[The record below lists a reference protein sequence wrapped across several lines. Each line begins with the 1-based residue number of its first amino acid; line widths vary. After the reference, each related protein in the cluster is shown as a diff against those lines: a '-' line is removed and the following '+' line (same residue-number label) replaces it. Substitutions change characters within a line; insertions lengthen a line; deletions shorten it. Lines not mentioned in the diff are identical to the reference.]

1 MDLSIIIV
9 NYNVKEFL
17 QNLLDSIYRASR
29 DISAEI
35 IIIDNASDDGS
46 VEMVK
51 EKYPAVILIENSE
64 NTGFAKANNMGLK
77 IARGKYL
84 LLLNPDTLVSE
95 DTFTKMFA
103 FFDSYPDAGLA
114 TCKMIGSD
122 GNLQPACRRSF
133 PDLWTSFTKVT
144 GLSTLFPKSKL
155 FARYN
160 LTYLDENQTYEVDA
174 ISGAFMMMKR
184 EVYEKIGG
192 LDEEFFMYGEDLDW
206 CFRVQKAGYK
216 VYYYH
221 DTQII
226 HYKGESTRRSSLN
239 ETRVFYEAMHI
250 FVKKYFSYSVPIIS
264 LIRFAIFLREMVAF
278 LGKRKFILISAA
290 MDLIFFNLTLYLAAV
305 IHSETSTTWRWF
317 PDYGIPAVFTVPV
330 AIHMLISILIG
341 AYTKEKIS
349 VLRTLGA
356 VIIGFFTVS
365 SLTFFFKDYAFSRGV
380 LLINYFLLLFV
391 LSAWR
396 IIFKVV
402 FRLGDFTGG
411 LKARRTVIIGTD
423 ANTAEMA
430 KKLSAK
436 PELKFNVLGLISLT
450 RKDVGSEVAGFSVV
464 GATDNLVKVIRE
476 KKINT
481 VIFTSG
487 EISYNTMMTLVSSCQ
502 NENVEFQIAGNR
514 LDYLIGK
521 SAVSSLDNIPLF
533 EVNYNISAF
542 QNRIIKS
549 LFDIVFGLIILA
561 LLYPF
566 TFVFSIFS
574 RSKSDFVKFV
584 LGVPKVLSGKMSF
597 VGPAKAGHN
606 DRLYLGKQGLT
617 GYWYTE
623 TEQEEGFDIYY
634 ARNQNIWLDIEILG
648 KTFNKFI
655 SKK

>member
-17 QNLLDSIYRASR
+17 QNLLDSIYRASG

-35 IIIDNASDDGS
+35 IIVDNASDDGS

-51 EKYPAVILIENSE
+51 EKYPGVILIENQE
-64 NTGFAKANNMGLK
+64 NTGFAKANNLGLK
-77 IARGKYL
+77 IAKGKYL

-95 DTFTKMFA
+95 DTFTKMFS
-103 FFDSYPDAGLA
+103 FFDKYPDAGLA

-122 GNLQPACRRSF
+122 GNLQLACRRSF

-144 GLSTLFPKSKL
+144 GLSTLFPKSRL

-160 LTYLDENQTYEVDA
+160 LTYLDENKTYEVDA

-206 CFRVQKAGYK
+206 CFRVQKAGWK

-221 DTQII
+221 ETQII
-226 HYKGESTRRSSLN
+226 HYKGESTKRSSLN

-250 FVKKYFSYSVPIIS
+250 FVKKYFSYSLPIIS
-264 LIRFAIFLREMVAF
+264 LIRLAIFLREMVAF
-278 LGKRKFILISAA
+278 LGKRKFILISAGF
-290 MDLIFFNLTLYLAAV
+290 DLIFFNLTLYLAAV
-305 IHSETSTTWRWF
+305 IHSNTSPTWRWF

-330 AIHMLISILIG
+330 AIHMIISMLTG

-356 VIIGFFTVS
+356 VIVGFFTVS

-380 LLINYFLLLFV
+380 LLISYFMLLFV
-391 LSAWR
+391 LSGWR
-396 IIFKVV
+396 IIIKIV
-402 FRLGDFTGG
+402 FRLGDYTGG

-423 ANTAEMA
+423 EHTAGMA
-430 KKLSAK
+430 KKLAAK
-436 PELKFNVLGLISLT
+436 PELKFNVIGLISLT
-450 RKDVGSEVAGFSVV
+450 RKDVGSEVAGFTVV
-464 GATDNLVKVIRE
+464 GAIDNLVKVIRE
-476 KKINT
+476 KRINT

-487 EISYNTMMTLVSSCQ
+487 EISYNKMMTVVSSCQ

-533 EVNYNISAF
+533 EVNYNISTL
-542 QNRIIKS
+542 QNRVIKS
-549 LFDIVFGLIILA
+549 LFDFVLGLVILA

-566 TFVFSIFS
+566 SFVFSIFS
-574 RSKSDFVKFV
+574 RNKSDFVKFV